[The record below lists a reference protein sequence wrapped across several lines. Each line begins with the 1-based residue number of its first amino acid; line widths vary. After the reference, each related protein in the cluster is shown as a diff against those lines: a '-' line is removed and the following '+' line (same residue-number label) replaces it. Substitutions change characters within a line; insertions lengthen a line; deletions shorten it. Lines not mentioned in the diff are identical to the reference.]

1 MTLTYD
7 AGERLPDAHLTIYDD
22 TSSIVSLSSGY
33 TFSLDVVDRTTG
45 TVSHTQSTG
54 ITGAATSPNVTV
66 AWTTGFASITAGHY
80 TLKVTATRTSDSKLR
95 IWTFPL
101 VVI

>member
-22 TSSIVSLSSGY
+22 TSTLIDLSSGY
-33 TFSLDVVDRTTG
+33 TFSASLTNVLTD
-45 TVSHTQSTG
+45 TVAHTQSTG
-54 ITGAATSPNVTV
+54 IAGAATSPNVTI
-66 AWTTGFASITAGHY
+66 AWTSGFANITAGHY
-80 TLKVTATRTSDSKLR
+80 ELKVTGTRTSDSKLR